1 MRRRGVFLFFRRY
14 SLVTHAGYVPR
25 DDDTPAGAGGG
36 SRAPLASAARRERGR
51 PPVSRCAHGLGTHS
65 PVAAPRTRERA
76 GDERLAGD
84 PTLRP
89 PLRLDVGMGSRGG
102 RVRRGADDLR
112 HARLVFPGAALG
124 RAPGA
129 RRRDLS
135 HRVRPQMAAAAG
147 GVPGRAPG
155 GDPERRVRPVGD
167 LRADPVFAELYR
179 PAAAGRARLDPVPER
194 RLLRQLPARRRRD
207 PGDHDRALYRRG
219 LPGGAAGRPRQPARG
234 GAGYGCDPVGGRLDR
249 GGPLRTRRA
258 DRRRDPRPGPRAGR
272 DDGGDDAD
280 REPARH
286 RPVGAAARLHHG
298 RGDRQRV
305 QRSHYQPLPLG
316 TVRSRPHP
324 VCGHRRGQ
332 RPGAPLDLARR
343 PRHGLVSGSMTAL
356 VAVLSFVAVLA
367 LVLILGHLVAKGA
380 SSLDW
385 SFFVR
390 NPVPAGQS
398 GGGVANAIVGTVIIV
413 GLAALIGLPI
423 GIGTGLYLAEYGSG
437 RLGWIVRFVAD
448 VLNGTPSIVV
458 GIFAWTWLVRPM
470 GHFSALAGS
479 VALAVLIVPM
489 IARTTEEMVRLVPHS
504 LREAALALGYPRWR
518 TSLRII
524 ARTALAGILTGC
536 LVGVAR
542 IAGETAPLLFTALGN
557 LNFSTSILQPMQT
570 LSLQIFTYG
579 TGPFD
584 EWHRLAWA
592 AALVLMGLVLVLA
605 LAARWAVRSRHGA
618 AR

>member
-1 MRRRGVFLFFRRY
+1 VSARRLRRR
-14 SLVTHAGYVPR
+14 
-25 DDDTPAGAGGG
+25 
-36 SRAPLASAARRERGR
+36 
-51 PPVSRCAHGLGTHS
+51 
-65 PVAAPRTRERA
+65 
-76 GDERLAGD
+76 
-84 PTLRP
+84 
-89 PLRLDVGMGSRGG
+89 
-102 RVRRGADDLR
+102 
-112 HARLVFPGAALG
+112 
-124 RAPGA
+124 
-129 RRRDLS
+129 
-135 HRVRPQMAAAAG
+135 
-147 GVPGRAPG
+147 
-155 GDPERRVRPVGD
+155 
-167 LRADPVFAELYR
+167 
-179 PAAAGRARLDPVPER
+179 
-194 RLLRQLPARRRRD
+194 
-207 PGDHDRALYRRG
+207 
-219 LPGGAAGRPRQPARG
+219 
-234 GAGYGCDPVGGRLDR
+234 
-249 GGPLRTRRA
+249 
-258 DRRRDPRPGPRAGR
+258 
-272 DDGGDDAD
+272 
-280 REPARH
+280 
-286 RPVGAAARLHHG
+286 
-298 RGDRQRV
+298 
-305 QRSHYQPLPLG
+305 
-316 TVRSRPHP
+316 
-324 VCGHRRGQ
+324 
-332 RPGAPLDLARR
+332 
-343 PRHGLVSGSMTAL
+343 LVSGLMTTL
-356 VAVLSFVAVLA
+356 VGVLSFVAVLA
-367 LVLILGHLVAKGA
+367 LVLILGYLVAKGA

-385 SFFVR
+385 SFFVN

-398 GGGVANAIVGTVIIV
+398 GGGVANAIVGTMIVV

-479 VALAVLIVPM
+479 VALAVLMVPM

-557 LNFSTSILQPMQT
+557 LNFTTSVLEPMQT

-592 AALVLMGLVLVLA
+592 AALVLMGLVLLLA
-605 LAARWAVRSRHGA
+605 LAARWVLRSRHGA